1 MRGEEKCE
9 PKENDEAKD
18 EKVMTNFKLQSNL
31 MFEGKGKKYSNLPIH
46 SVCHNVNSTKER
58 SQLTRDKIRIQ
69 EQVKKH
75 SVATE
80 TQVGK
85 RDEQKL
91 GRSMVRQTTP
101 QLQQ

>member
-9 PKENDEAKD
+9 PEEDNEAKD
-18 EKVMTNFKLQSNL
+18 EKAMIKFKLQSNL

-69 EQVKKH
+69 EQAKKH

-80 TQVGK
+80 TKAGK

-91 GRSMVRQTTP
+91 GRSMVRQSTP
-101 QLQQ
+101 QPQQ